1 MSNMA
6 YEVKKYGSDP
16 FDIMCSDCP
25 VHEIEWWEGAT
36 LDDLHGTHA
45 EELEMDAATP
55 DWMIEEM
62 QEQGEWHP
70 ATPDFDEWLKEQ
82 IENGYVRTVA

>member
-1 MSNMA
+1 MT
-6 YEVKKYGSDP
+6 YEIKRIGADP

-25 VHEIEWWEGAT
+25 VQEIEWWESAT
-36 LDDLHGTHA
+36 LEDLHNAHA
-45 EELEMDAATP
+45 EELKMDAAMP

-70 ATPDFDEWLKEQ
+70 ASPDFDEWLKRC
-82 IENGYVRTVA
+82 IEEGYIRTAA